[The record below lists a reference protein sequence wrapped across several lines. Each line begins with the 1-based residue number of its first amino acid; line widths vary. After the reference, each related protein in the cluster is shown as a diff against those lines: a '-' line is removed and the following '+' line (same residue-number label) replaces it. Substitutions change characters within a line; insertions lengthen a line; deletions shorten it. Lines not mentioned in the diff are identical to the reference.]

1 MATFGSSIHDNGEP
15 EGDNGLTG
23 LDDQRGTEPQFQ
35 PTGIRNA
42 YFVLES
48 TKVGLLNCHINVGL
62 LNCHINV
69 VLCNGTLYLPAPP
82 TQCSSLS
89 LPITMLAPPIAMLAT
104 PITILATPLSC

>member
-48 TKVGLLNCHINVGL
+48 TKVGLLNCHINV
-62 LNCHINV
+62 